1 MSAVRYPIAANA
13 EAALSA
19 PLGRATRRAD
29 AGVIAGAEVGF
40 ATEAVGPAFPTRD
53 QALAAYAG
61 RLDDDR
67 AGASASIGSE
77 DRYLELRELS
87 AAPPPKP
94 GRGKPMR
101 PIYRN
106 GRRWPE
112 PSAPPQ
118 TIWRLSISY
127 WRVLPAAAEP
137 AFDLARK
144 PGDPASAGPRPRT
157 IAMDPEA
164 LKARLSQPLR
174 PVAPQQPLD
183 IGLFEVRPPEAPH
196 ILMPDE

>member
-1 MSAVRYPIAANA
+1 MSAVHYPIAANA

-19 PLGRATRRAD
+19 PLGRAARQSEAGQI
-29 AGVIAGAEVGF
+29 AGVEVGF
-40 ATEAVGPAFPTRD
+40 ATEAVGPAFATRD
-53 QALAAYAG
+53 EALRAYAG

-67 AGASASIGSE
+67 AAAPASILPE
-77 DRYLELRELS
+77 DRFCELRELS
-87 AAPPPKP
+87 AGRPPRP
-94 GRGKPMR
+94 GGSKPMR
-101 PIYRN
+101 PVYRN
-106 GRRWPE
+106 GRRWP
-112 PSAPPQ
+112 APLKPPE

-127 WRVLPAAAEP
+127 WRLQ
-137 AFDLARK
+137 
-144 PGDPASAGPRPRT
+144 PASAAPAFEPPAADSSAVRKPT
-157 IAMDPEA
+157 KTFMDAEA